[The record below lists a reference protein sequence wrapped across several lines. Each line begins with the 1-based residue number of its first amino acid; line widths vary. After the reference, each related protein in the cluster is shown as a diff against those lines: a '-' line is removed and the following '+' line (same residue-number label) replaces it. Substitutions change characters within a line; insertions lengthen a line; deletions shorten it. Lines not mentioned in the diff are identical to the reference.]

1 MNIRRFSSREERLAG
16 LTPLHGG
23 GGGPILYSE
32 HGIHY
37 QSLTQG
43 HTLVLGRSGA
53 GKTTSVT
60 QTTVCGE
67 LAAGRSVVVLDAKGT
82 VYEATRG
89 FAEQGGYP
97 CVCLDLSCPQSSPHT
112 HNPLRVIYENLASA
126 DPLRVSWACED
137 IFEFGEAIVP
147 TDEKD
152 PYWHDSAVEL
162 ICGVIHTVCAL
173 GQADEVNL
181 VSVMRTLTEGN
192 IQVAQSTNF
201 KQLFAFLEDSLAKR
215 YLTTYANAPHNTAL
229 SMFSVANT
237 SVERLVSSPLMERF
251 LGAESFR
258 LSELDLQRPF
268 IIYIIVP
275 DETTSVYPLAAVI
288 LAQIVRHLLRA
299 ARHQY
304 HGTLPVPCTVIVEE
318 LGSMGRCI
326 PQLPELLSSARSR
339 GIAMLL
345 CMQSL
350 RQLDMIYGE
359 ARAAIIRDNSET
371 LLAFAGKDPAGLE
384 QLAASAGGFSVRTHG
399 GVIRR
404 PVVTAE
410 RLAAMEVGQV
420 FVQRPSGIQYIT
432 RLPRFDAVY
441 RLPPSGP
448 ETAHPRAP
456 YRVFSLDEYIRRR
469 RKEQLDS
476 LLGKNSF
483 PPLLEDLSSDDAK
496 KRAVPKEPPFNA
508 SWRRNDE
515 ELPAK
520 AEEEKESDLDEADF
534 SVLLEMKEQYL
545 RRRGKRDRREE

>member
-1 MNIRRFSSREERLAG
+1 MDICRFSSREERLTG
-16 LTPLHGG
+16 LTPLHSR

-67 LAAGRSVVVLDAKGT
+67 LDAGRSVVVLDAKGT

-89 FAEQGGYP
+89 FAEQRGYP
-97 CVCLDLSCPQSSPHT
+97 CVCLDLSRPQSSPHT
-112 HNPLRVIYENLASA
+112 YNPLRMIYENLASE
-126 DPLRVSWACED
+126 DPLRVSWACEN
-137 IFEFGEAIVP
+137 IYEFGGIVP
-147 TDEKD
+147 ADEKD
-152 PYWHDSAVEL
+152 PYWHYSAVEL

-201 KQLFAFLEDSLAKR
+201 KQLFEFLEDSLAKR
-215 YLTTYANAPHNTAL
+215 YLTTYVNAPHNTAL

-251 LGAESFR
+251 LGAESFH

-275 DETTSVYPLAAVI
+275 DETTPVYPLAAVI
-288 LAQIVRHLLRA
+288 LSQIVRHLLRA

-326 PQLPELLSSARSR
+326 PQLPELLSSSRSR
-339 GIAMLL
+339 GITMLL
-345 CMQSL
+345 CLQSL
-350 RQLDMIYGE
+350 RQLDMVYGE
-359 ARAAIIRDNSET
+359 ARAAIIRDNAET

-384 QLAASAGGFSVRTHG
+384 QLAASAGSFSVRTHG

-410 RLAAMEVGQV
+410 RLAAMEVGQI
-420 FVQRPSGIQYIT
+420 FVQRPNGVQYIT
-432 RLPRFDAVY
+432 RLPRFDEVY
-441 RLPPSGP
+441 QLPAPGP
-448 ETAHPRAP
+448 ETAHPRAA

-469 RKEQLDS
+469 RKEHLDS

-483 PPLLEDLSSDDAK
+483 PPILEDLSSDDAK
-496 KRAVPKEPPFNA
+496 KRTVSKEPPFKD
-508 SWRRNDE
+508 SWRRSDKE
-515 ELPAK
+515 TRTK
-520 AEEEKESDLDEADF
+520 AERENEGDLDEADF

-545 RRRGKRDRREE
+545 RRRRGERKEE